1 MGKVA
6 YTFQEML
13 DELRKLDETSLVEIL
28 DLTTEDLVDILMDR
42 IEDRQELI
50 RKELDLE

>member
-1 MGKVA
+1 MA
-6 YTFQEML
+6 YTFPEML